1 MRKASPEMIRRA
13 ARPPS
18 NRLLAALP
26 AREYQRL
33 QSRGETVS
41 LRVGE
46 VLYEPETSPQS
57 VYFPNDC
64 LVSLIAVSDGRNRV
78 EVGLVSREG
87 MVGCMLALGVQHSPV
102 RAVVQARGSA
112 LRMPA
117 PAFAAEL
124 ERSRALQREVLRYA
138 YVTMATA
145 MQIAACNSAHHL
157 EARLARR
164 LLMTR
169 DRLSTS
175 TFALTQDML
184 AQVLG
189 ARRATVSRAAAALQA
204 GRLISY
210 QRGMMRILD
219 GEALRMVS
227 CGCYEIIRSADARR
241 RNDPKNDKHGRPAAT

>member
-1 MRKASPEMIRRA
+1 MRRA
-13 ARPPS
+13 ARRPPS
-18 NRLLAALP
+18 NHLLAALP
-26 AREYQRL
+26 AKDYQRL

-41 LRVGE
+41 LRMGE
-46 VLYEPETSPQS
+46 ALYEPETSPQY
-57 VYFPNDC
+57 VYFPNDS

-78 EVGLVSREG
+78 EVGLVGREG
-87 MVGCMLALGVQHSPV
+87 MVGSVLALGMHHIPL

-117 PAFAAEL
+117 MAFVAEL
-124 ERSRALQREVLRYA
+124 ERSRPLRREALRYV
-138 YVTMATA
+138 YVTMVTA

-169 DRLSTS
+169 DRLSTN

-189 ARRATVSRAAAALQA
+189 ARRATVSRAAAALQ
-204 GRLISY
+204 GGKLISY

-219 GEALRMVS
+219 AEALRMVS
-227 CGCYEIIRSADARR
+227 CGCYEIIRNADVRR
-241 RNDPKNDKHGRPAAT
+241 RNGPKNDKHGRASAT